1 MTEKLLAAGGIAL
14 LMNEIKDKLIN
25 KLFLSL
31 PSEKQLEILK
41 EILLTKEC
49 KCDCDCSTKYTPV
62 FKPVKFKRGIEVEF
76 ENAKIKRYSTVG
88 KFLSE
93 ISRKQINKI
102 SVDNTFYMTFESQIV
117 YYLRRF
123 NKIVKIYKA
132 TPGIVKITRYDNH
145 GKAYTAT
152 TR

>member
-14 LMNEIKDKLIN
+14 LMNEIKDKLID

-31 PSEKQLEILK
+31 PGEKQLEILK

-49 KCDCDCSTKYTPV
+49 KCDCSTKYTPV
-62 FKPVKFKRGIEVEF
+62 FNQVRFKRGIEVEY
-76 ENAKIKRYSTVG
+76 EGGKIKKYSKVS

-93 ISRKQINKI
+93 ISRKQINKL
-102 SVDNTFYMTFESQIV
+102 SVDNRFHITLDAQIV

-123 NKIVKIYKA
+123 NQVVSIYKA
-132 TPGIVKITRYDNH
+132 TPKIVKITRYDNH
-145 GKAYTAT
+145 GRAYTAT